1 LASLTLAEALDFVR
15 GARSEGKRVVF
26 TNGVFD
32 LLHVGH
38 VRYLQEAR
46 ALGDALVVGL
56 NSDASA
62 RAIKGQERPLVAQQE
77 RAELLEALSCVDAVV
92 IFDEPT
98 ADALLQ
104 ALEPD
109 VYVKGGDYAVQ
120 GPPEAPTVQRYGGE
134 VRTLQLVPGRST
146 TDLIETIRQRFC
158 R

>member
-1 LASLTLAEALDFVR
+1 MTLLETLDFVR
-15 GARSEGKRVVF
+15 HAKAEGKRVVF

-109 VYVKGGDYAVQ
+109 VYVKGGDYGAQ
-120 GPPEAPTVQRYGGE
+120 GPPEAQPCGAMVAKC
-134 VRTLQLVPGRST
+134 GRCSSSPAA
-146 TDLIETIRQRFC
+146 
-158 R
+158 